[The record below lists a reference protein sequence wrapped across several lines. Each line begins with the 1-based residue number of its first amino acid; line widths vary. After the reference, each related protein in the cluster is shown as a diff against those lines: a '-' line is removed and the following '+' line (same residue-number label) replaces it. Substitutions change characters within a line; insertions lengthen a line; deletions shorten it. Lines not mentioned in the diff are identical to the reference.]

1 MDSNSKLGADVDVE
15 VEVEVDAMACLM
27 MGWGLMSLIDCG
39 VYNNNKVSGAG
50 AG

>member
-1 MDSNSKLGADVDVE
+1 MDSNSKLGADVDVDVE

-27 MGWGLMSLIDCG
+27 MGWGLMSLIDGG

-50 AG
+50 